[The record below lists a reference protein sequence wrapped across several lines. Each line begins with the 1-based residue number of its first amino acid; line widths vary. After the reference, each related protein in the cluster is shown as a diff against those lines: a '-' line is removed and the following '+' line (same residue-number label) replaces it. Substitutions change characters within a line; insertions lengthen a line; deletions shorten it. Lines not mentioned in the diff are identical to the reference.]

1 MCVCVCVWGGGE
13 YKYLVVELG
22 LLLYNLNNVLV
33 TEGGLPGI
41 PARALTLA
49 AASAVTS
56 IGCGS
61 GTLTAVT

>member
-1 MCVCVCVWGGGE
+1 M
-13 YKYLVVELG
+13 VELG